1 MRWTAARPPA
11 PLQACCRW
19 LRLVRDCL
27 ESTETA
33 VLDVPRQHELQER
46 WVAVSRGCAARRQL
60 TPRRR
65 RHAALYSNL
74 IVATA
79 TIGLC
84 YAAHSGFMVCW
95 DIYLTGI
102 FFAMKLHIN
111 WYEFDIFFSVLH
123 LSYLWVFLLCT
134 SKRCYS
140 CLRARESS
148 HFSIFLAK
156 VQ

>member
-1 MRWTAARPPA
+1 MYNTSWTKITKTALVLSALNCGAAAGATASLP
-11 PLQACCRW
+11 
-19 LRLVRDCL
+19 RLVRDCL

-46 WVAVSRGCAARRQL
+46 WVAVSRGARRQL
-60 TPRRR
+60 TPRR

-95 DIYLTGI
+95 KIYLTS
-102 FFAMKLHIN
+102 FFFSMKLHLN
-111 WYEFDIFFSVLH
+111 
-123 LSYLWVFLLCT
+123 
-134 SKRCYS
+134 
-140 CLRARESS
+140 
-148 HFSIFLAK
+148 
-156 VQ
+156 

>member
-46 WVAVSRGCAARRQL
+46 WVAVSCGAPAADAA
-60 TPRRR
+60 PP
-65 RHAALYSNL
+65 AALYSHL

-95 DIYLTGI
+95 DIYLTGVPFCHEI
-102 FFAMKLHIN
+102 ANKLIGVWH
-111 WYEFDIFFSVLH
+111 FSVLH
-123 LSYLWVFLLCT
+123 LSYLWVFSFICIWT
-134 SKRCYS
+134 RGAS
-140 CLRARESS
+140 CLKTLIFQYFWLK
-148 HFSIFLAK
+148 FSRDQVSI
-156 VQ
+156 

>member
-1 MRWTAARPPA
+1 MRWTAARPPP

-46 WVAVSRGCAARRQL
+46 WVAVSRGAPAAD
-60 TPRRR
+60 
-65 RHAALYSNL
+65 AAPNSNL